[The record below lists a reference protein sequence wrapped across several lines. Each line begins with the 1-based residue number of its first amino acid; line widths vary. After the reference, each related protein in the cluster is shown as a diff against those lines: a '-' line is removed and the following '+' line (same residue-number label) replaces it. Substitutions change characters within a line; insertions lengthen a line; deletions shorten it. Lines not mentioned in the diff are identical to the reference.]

1 MMTRVRRVLALATVL
16 MLLAATSL
24 WAHDLFLRLE
34 SYFVQPN
41 TDVRIHVL
49 NGTFS
54 KSEGSVTRD
63 RLRSLDL
70 GGSAQ
75 RVQLDTSAWLVQGDT
90 SHLALRTGDAGTYV
104 AGASLH
110 PRSIALTAQQFNEYL
125 RSDGIPDV
133 LAQRRR
139 DKALDR
145 PAREL
150 YEKHVKAVFQ
160 VGTTRSAGFDRVFGY
175 PAELVPLA
183 NPYEVRRGG
192 SLRLRA
198 LVDGEPV
205 SRQFVLVG
213 GRAPSGARIP
223 QRGLRTDTA
232 GVVRIPGLRSGVWYV
247 KFIHM
252 APAAAGDTVDY
263 HSKWATLTFAVR

>member
-1 MMTRVRRVLALATVL
+1 MTRVQRPLAIAAALT
-16 MLLAATSL
+16 LLAASSL
-24 WAHDLFLRLE
+24 WGHDLFLRLE

-70 GGSAQ
+70 GGPAQSAP
-75 RVQLDTSAWLVQGDT
+75 LDTTAWLPTGDT
-90 SHLALRTGDAGTYV
+90 TILAIRTGDAGTYV
-104 AGASLH
+104 AGASLR
-110 PRSIALTAQQFNEYL
+110 PRSIALTAQQFNGYL
-125 RSDGIPDV
+125 QSDGIPDV

-139 DKALDR
+139 DRTLDR
-145 PAREL
+145 PAREM

-160 VGTTRSAGFDRVFGY
+160 AGATRSAGFDRVFGY

-183 NPYEVRRGG
+183 NPYELRRGG

-205 SRQFVLVG
+205 ARQYVLAG
-213 GRAPSGARIP
+213 GRTPSGARIP
-223 QRGLRTDTA
+223 QRGFRTDSA
-232 GVVRIPGLRSGVWYV
+232 GVVRIPGLRSGIWYV